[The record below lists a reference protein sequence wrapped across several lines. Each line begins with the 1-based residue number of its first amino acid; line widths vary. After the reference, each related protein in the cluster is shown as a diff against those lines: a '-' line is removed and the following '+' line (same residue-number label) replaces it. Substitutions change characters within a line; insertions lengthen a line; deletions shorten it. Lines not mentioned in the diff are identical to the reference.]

1 MSQTDFLILG
11 RLCQLSNQHIWI
23 SIKIKY
29 DFRNSCINLIVD
41 LLLCLFWKQ
50 LFNLNSLTNLSKF
63 DHKKLWLIHSSYLRL
78 DCFWI
83 KDALSILTLWVQSR
97 REILVQTSP
106 KNSSRTVGKFLLGYG
121 LCKFPYL
128 GMSPLYL
135 IYGVNFRKHDCTI
148 SLQFCAIDYLFKFP
162 KWWLRIKFLA
172 KVHNISLYLSYSMT
186 GTIFSKRSLSVH
198 KMEAIIGTKFL
209 KKS

>member
-1 MSQTDFLILG
+1 MQYILQFI
-11 RLCQLSNQHIWI
+11 RYIFFSN
-23 SIKIKY
+23 
-29 DFRNSCINLIVD
+29 
-41 LLLCLFWKQ
+41 
-50 LFNLNSLTNLSKF
+50 
-63 DHKKLWLIHSSYLRL
+63 YLRL

-128 GMSPLYL
+128 GMSPLCL

-186 GTIFSKRSLSVH
+186 HLYNRSPHESIQTFGVYVLNFILYAQLVLDELS
-198 KMEAIIGTKFL
+198 F
-209 KKS
+209 

>member
-1 MSQTDFLILG
+1 MID
-11 RLCQLSNQHIWI
+11 
-23 SIKIKY
+23 
-29 DFRNSCINLIVD
+29 
-41 LLLCLFWKQ
+41 
-50 LFNLNSLTNLSKF
+50 
-63 DHKKLWLIHSSYLRL
+63 SSYLRL

-121 LCKFPYL
+121 LCKFPYS

-186 GTIFSKRSLSVH
+186 GTIFSERSLSVH